1 MTKSFKLLGVA
12 IVAALPMT
20 ALSDP
25 KTATCEVYTADDS
38 YKGKCIF
45 QSEKGGS
52 FSIKKPKGEI
62 LDGIS
67 DISVYVVKKGVAE
80 VSGLTTYGNNSRWG
94 TAVRSSSDKACWIG
108 DDFTICVR

>member
-12 IVAALPMT
+12 ILVTLPMT
-20 ALSDP
+20 ALSAT
-25 KTATCEVYTADDS
+25 KTATCEVYTSDDS

-94 TAVRSSSDKACWIG
+94 TAVRSSSGKACWVG
-108 DDFTICVR
+108 DDFTICAR

>member
-12 IVAALPMT
+12 ILAALPMT
-20 ALSDP
+20 ALSAP

-94 TAVRSSSDKACWIG
+94 TAVRSSSDKACWVG
-108 DDFTICVR
+108 DDFTICAR

>member
-1 MTKSFKLLGVA
+1 MTKLFKLLGAA
-12 IVAALPMT
+12 ILVTLPMT
-20 ALSDP
+20 ALSAP

-67 DISVYVVKKGVAE
+67 DINVYVVKKGVAE
-80 VSGLTTYGNNSRWG
+80 VSGLTTYGINSRWG

-108 DDFTICVR
+108 DDFTICAR

>member
-12 IVAALPMT
+12 ILAALPMT
-20 ALSDP
+20 ALSAP

-67 DISVYVVKKGVAE
+67 DISVYVVKKGVAK
-80 VSGLTTYGNNSRWG
+80 VSGLTIYGNNSRWG
-94 TAVRSSSDKACWIG
+94 TAVRSSSDKACWVG
-108 DDFTICVR
+108 DDFTICAR